1 MGTRRLPS
9 RRRAIHIC
17 ALAAVTAFACGALL
31 SAAVLFQA
39 SVAALPFIAAIC
51 IGCPMAAGADLPAA
65 VESLK
70 RDRARRAAHAAALNE
85 LRSGLKGLPET
96 SHPLGH

>member
-1 MGTRRLPS
+1 MAALT
-9 RRRAIHIC
+9 AIG
-17 ALAAVTAFACGALL
+17 CGGLL
-31 SAAVLFQA
+31 CAAVLLQA
-39 SVAALPFIAAIC
+39 SVAALPFIAVVC
-51 IGCPMAAGADLPAA
+51 IGCPMAVGADLPQAL
-65 VESLK
+65 ESLK